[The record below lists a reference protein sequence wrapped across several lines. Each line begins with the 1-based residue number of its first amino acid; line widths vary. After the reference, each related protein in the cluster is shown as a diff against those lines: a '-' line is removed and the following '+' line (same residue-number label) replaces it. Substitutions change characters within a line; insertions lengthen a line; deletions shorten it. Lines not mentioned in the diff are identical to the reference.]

1 MARISFMVVEKTLC
15 QTTAYCNLRE
25 GANIKQQNCLKSSCR
40 IILIC
45 SATYS
50 DVTGF
55 FFHLFFQIFAISIN
69 CRGLVFFPWPLF

>member
-1 MARISFMVVEKTLC
+1 MARISFMVVEKTLY
-15 QTTAYCNLRE
+15 QTTAYCNLR
-25 GANIKQQNCLKSSCR
+25 GSANIKQQNRLKSSR
-40 IILIC
+40 RTILIC